1 MRRFFIVRNTLERHY
16 LRLIAVSII
25 LPTLVIGGCLY
36 YLIFNLMAEQLGIP
50 EVVAYHLLPVVRKVN
65 FVLAVSLPVLFLVM
79 FYIGLVLSRR
89 LVGPIE
95 RLEDELEDIISGDL
109 SKRLKLRKGDVLKPL
124 IESINALL
132 AKITS
137 EKI

>member
-89 LVGPIE
+89 LVVPIE